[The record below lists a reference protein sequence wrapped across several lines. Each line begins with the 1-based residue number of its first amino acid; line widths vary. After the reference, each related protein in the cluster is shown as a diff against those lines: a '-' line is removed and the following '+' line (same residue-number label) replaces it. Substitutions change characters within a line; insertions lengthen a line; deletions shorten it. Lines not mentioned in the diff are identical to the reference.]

1 MSQIDGKIEKIPK
14 NGNILKNGKILK
26 SGKSVKTEKSGKT
39 GKSGKLIIKT
49 NQNRKKHCELTEKFT
64 REWKF
69 PISTLQRN
77 IN

>member
-1 MSQIDGKIEKIPK
+1 MSQIDGKILK

-49 NQNRKKHCELTEKFT
+49 SQYRKKHCELTEKFNAT
-64 REWKF
+64 
-69 PISTLQRN
+69 T
-77 IN
+77 